1 MNDYALYKSKI
12 DDDIDIGMVLTRNHV
27 NVSVI
32 DRIIDPALMD
42 ADYIS
47 HCCEEDDQ
55 QSWSRLRGVHAFESS
70 FQCLFGLRLSH
81 ILSACLVA
89 GSSIDIPALA
99 QVGRFPT
106 RMLHDDD
113 AS

>member
-47 HCCEEDDQ
+47 HCCEDDQ
-55 QSWSRLRGVHAFESS
+55 QSWSRLRGVHAFECS